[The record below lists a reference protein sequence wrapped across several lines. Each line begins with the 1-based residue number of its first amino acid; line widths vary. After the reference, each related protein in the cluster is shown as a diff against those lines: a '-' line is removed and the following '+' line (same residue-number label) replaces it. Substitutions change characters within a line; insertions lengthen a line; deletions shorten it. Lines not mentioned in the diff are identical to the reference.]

1 MVFEN
6 RGIRKLFSIYEAGN
20 HLLVCSDYI
29 EPVLHSHSAA
39 HIMISL
45 ENEIEVIL
53 EKEKIYCRGI
63 LIPSG
68 MMHTANTG
76 ENKVLIFLF
85 DSTTNIAKHL
95 NEISLLEDELV
106 DAVIN
111 AYHIFVNSDKGD
123 SYYRKVV
130 TNVYKCVNMGLFKDI
145 VMDERVESA
154 LKYVRT
160 NLQES
165 LTCGDVAKHVFL
177 SEGRFSHLFKE
188 QVGMTF
194 AAYLIYQ
201 RVMKTYVEIINGKSI
216 TEAAIEAGFSS
227 STHFAETSKRLF
239 GLSASTIR
247 KDVEFYKIAEI

>member
-1 MVFEN
+1 M
-6 RGIRKLFSIYEAGN
+6 FSIYEAGN
-20 HLLVCSDYI
+20 HLLICADYI

-39 HIMISL
+39 HIMFSL

-76 ENKVLIFLF
+76 ENRVLIFLF
-85 DSTTNIAKHL
+85 DSTTNIAKQM
-95 NEISLLEDELV
+95 NKILV
-106 DAVIN
+106 LD
-111 AYHIFVNSDKGD
+111 
-123 SYYRKVV
+123 
-130 TNVYKCVNMGLFKDI
+130 
-145 VMDERVESA
+145 DERVESA
-154 LKYVRT
+154 LKYVQS
-160 NLQES
+160 NLQEP
-165 LTCGDVAKHVFL
+165 LTCSDVAKHVFL

-201 RVMKTYVEIINGKSI
+201 RVMKTYVEIIDGKSI

-247 KDVEFYKIAEI
+247 KDLVLYKIAKI

>member
-1 MVFEN
+1 M
-6 RGIRKLFSIYEAGN
+6 FSIYEAEN
-20 HLLVCSDYI
+20 HLLICANYI

-53 EKEKIYCRGI
+53 ENEKVHCRGI

-68 MMHTANTG
+68 MTHTANTD

-85 DSTTNIAKHL
+85 DSTTNIANQLK
-95 NEISLLEDELV
+95 EIEILDDELV
-106 DAVIN
+106 DGVVN
-111 AYHIFVNSDKGD
+111 AYHAFVNGDKDASD
-123 SYYRKVV
+123 YRKVV
-130 TNVYKCVNMGLFKDI
+130 TNVYKCVNGDLLRHI

-154 LKYVRT
+154 LKYVRA
-160 NLQES
+160 NLQEP
-165 LTCGDVAKHVFL
+165 LTCSDVAKHVFL

-239 GLSASTIR
+239 GLSASIIR
-247 KDVEFYKIAEI
+247 KDLFFYKIAEI

>member
-1 MVFEN
+1 M
-6 RGIRKLFSIYEAGN
+6 FSIYEAGN
-20 HLLVCSDYI
+20 HLLVCADYI

-68 MMHTANTG
+68 MTHTANTA
-76 ENKVLIFLF
+76 ENRVLIFLF
-85 DSTTNIAKHL
+85 DSTTNIAKQM
-95 NEISLLEDELV
+95 NEISVLDDELV
-106 DAVIN
+106 DGVVN
-111 AYHIFVNSDKGD
+111 AYHIFWNGDKEVSD
-123 SYYRKVV
+123 YRKVV
-130 TNVYKCVNMGLFKDI
+130 TSVYQCVDMRQLEQ
-145 VMDERVESA
+145 VCMDERVEAA
-154 LKYVRT
+154 LKYVQS
-160 NLQES
+160 NLREP
-165 LTCGDVAKHVFL
+165 LTCSDVAKHVFL

-247 KDVEFYKIAEI
+247 KDLVFYKIAEI

>member
-1 MVFEN
+1 M
-6 RGIRKLFSIYEAGN
+6 FSIYEAGN
-20 HLLVCSDYI
+20 HLLVCADYI

-53 EKEKIYCRGI
+53 ENEKVHCRGI

-68 MMHTANTG
+68 MTHTANTD

-85 DSTTNIAKHL
+85 DSTTNIANQLK
-95 NEISLLEDELV
+95 EIEILDDELV
-106 DAVIN
+106 DGVVN
-111 AYHIFVNSDKGD
+111 AYHAFVNGDKDASD
-123 SYYRKVV
+123 YRKVV
-130 TNVYKCVNMGLFKDI
+130 TNVYKCVNGDLLRHI

-154 LKYVRT
+154 LKYVRA
-160 NLQES
+160 NLQEP
-165 LTCGDVAKHVFL
+165 LTCSDVAKHVFL

-201 RVMKTYVEIINGKSI
+201 RVMKAYVEIINGKSI

-247 KDVEFYKIAEI
+247 KDLVFYKIAEI

>member
-1 MVFEN
+1 M
-6 RGIRKLFSIYEAGN
+6 FSIYEAGN
-20 HLLVCSDYI
+20 HLLVCADYI

-68 MMHTANTG
+68 MTHTANTG
-76 ENKVLIFLF
+76 ENRVLIFLF
-85 DSTTNIAKHL
+85 DSTTNIAKQM
-95 NEISLLEDELV
+95 NEISVLDDELV
-106 DAVIN
+106 DGVVN
-111 AYHIFVNSDKGD
+111 AYHAFVNGNKDASD
-123 SYYRKVV
+123 YRKVV
-130 TNVYKCVNMGLFKDI
+130 TNVYKCVNGDLLRHI

-154 LKYVRT
+154 LKYVRA
-160 NLQES
+160 NLQEP
-165 LTCGDVAKHVFL
+165 LTCSDVAKHVFL

-201 RVMKTYVEIINGKSI
+201 RVMKAYVEIINGKSI

-247 KDVEFYKIAEI
+247 KDLFFYKIAEI

>member
-1 MVFEN
+1 MF
-6 RGIRKLFSIYEAGN
+6 RIYEAGN
-20 HLLVCSDYI
+20 HLLVCADYI

-53 EKEKIYCRGI
+53 ENEKVHCRGI

-68 MMHTANTG
+68 MTHTANTD

-85 DSTTNIAKHL
+85 DSTTNIANQLK
-95 NEISLLEDELV
+95 EIEILDDELV
-106 DAVIN
+106 DGVVN
-111 AYHIFVNSDKGD
+111 AYHAFVNGDKDASD
-123 SYYRKVV
+123 YRKVV
-130 TNVYKCVNMGLFKDI
+130 TNVYKCVNGDLLRHI

-154 LKYVRT
+154 LKYVRA
-160 NLQES
+160 NLQEP
-165 LTCGDVAKHVFL
+165 LTCSDVAKHVFL

-188 QVGMTF
+188 QAGMTF

-247 KDVEFYKIAEI
+247 KDLFFYKIAEI